1 MPRPLPWEFWLM
13 SLEWDSEMGIFKEA
27 FVYIKVLQL
36 LPKQLAVAFVLT
48 LAQEKSMWGNSTC
61 FLNFCKNYIYMI

>member
-1 MPRPLPWEFWLM
+1 M

-48 LAQEKSMWGNSTC
+48 LAQEKSM
-61 FLNFCKNYIYMI
+61 